1 MYLLTGKRVYTYYW
15 EYFIIYDE
23 VIIRVEDLS
32 EKDKQPTLV
41 DSMPIFERRLGNPI
55 DDDEGDMVEIIQK
68 NEHYN
73 PNFIEE

>member
-41 DSMPIFERRLGNPI
+41 DSMPIFERRLGNLI
-55 DDDEGDMVEIIQK
+55 DVEEDNMGEIIQ
-68 NEHYN
+68 NVEYAHTTL
-73 PNFIEE
+73 IEE

>member
-41 DSMPIFERRLGNPI
+41 DSMPIFEGRLCNLI
-55 DDDEGDMVEIIQK
+55 DVEEDNMGEIIQ
-68 NEHYN
+68 NVEYAHTTL
-73 PNFIEE
+73 IEE